1 MLQLPGTM
9 WEFLQSTPARK
20 PARRSEPNGSVWEP
34 RCFQQNEVS
43 TTVYAALVRY
53 FCYFWPAC
61 IVQCADIQYDM
72 CSVQVTNL
80 TSRALRTLLSWPGN
94 WIRSLACPL
103 VDGKPEPGKCDFV
116 DAMFGPFHNC
126 MEILRHDVAW
136 PDCCYWLLQADEFPN
151 GCSKSKWNWKLKLW
165 PSDSIELEALR
176 CPKYFK
182 LYFSTTE
189 KTWETDLEFLAC
201 LIGSCI
207 SIRVQPT
214 LDTRR
219 RW

>member
-61 IVQCADIQYDM
+61 IVQCADTQYDM

-103 VDGKPEPGKCDFV
+103 VDGKPEPCKWDFV
-116 DAMFGPFHNC
+116 DAMFGSFPQLHGDKYD
-126 MEILRHDVAW
+126 MMLHDRIVAT
-136 PDCCYWLLQADEFPN
+136 
-151 GCSKSKWNWKLKLW
+151 
-165 PSDSIELEALR
+165 DSYRQMNFQTAVVSL
-176 CPKYFK
+176 
-182 LYFSTTE
+182 SG
-189 KTWETDLEFLAC
+189 
-201 LIGSCI
+201 IGN
-207 SIRVQPT
+207 
-214 LDTRR
+214 
-219 RW
+219 